1 MQVRVNN
8 VGGQVEAEGSMR
20 ARTGKALYPRAAGT
34 RQAGVWREFAAS
46 APASAASGAKLSLF
60 GASIF
65 PYHAQTPAHSPW
77 SPLPRC
83 CRHPHS
89 SRPRARCILPRLS
102 FTSTSMNFFGTA
114 VPKNKPVIK
123 TKTVSVS
130 VPVRRIAKPAA
141 PPSRPSPLPKRPS
154 QQSAAARDRLPA
166 SKEPKERVR
175 RVVKRKAST
184 PTQLFSDDDDDSG
197 VESSASS
204 LDTRKR
210 IKSRATSEDPNRKL
224 EDSRLRKDEGRFNYI
239 SGASLVTGD
248 VAKSYRSV
256 FPGDSPAV
264 VKLQYPGLSI
274 PEKFTLVKNGVQQ
287 DYQPLDDIR
296 ETVKFICQNYFPENL
311 AQKYLDDENGF
322 ERRLL
327 RAASKGSKEDYVG
340 TIQDFNTMIVKARR
354 DGTISQELSTKHS
367 MTLEWIQ
374 RILDQ
379 IYTRTVSPQVDSLKA
394 YQNGTDN
401 VYGELL
407 PPLVSEMLGVAEL
420 KSDQVFV
427 DLGSGV
433 GNVCLQAALEI
444 GCESWGCEVMDNPC
458 KLADLQAKE
467 FPARARMWG
476 LSVGKVHLL
485 KGDFLANDKIGLAL
499 KRADVVLVNNQ
510 AFSPDLNS
518 KIMDRFLDLKD
529 GCRIISL
536 KPFKQEGYEISDR
549 NQYDPRHLLVD
560 ERKLP
565 FYSKCVSWTDAP
577 GEYHI
582 VRKSPERLQQ
592 YIDENTSRPRRS

>member
-1 MQVRVNN
+1 
-8 VGGQVEAEGSMR
+8 
-20 ARTGKALYPRAAGT
+20 
-34 RQAGVWREFAAS
+34 
-46 APASAASGAKLSLF
+46 
-60 GASIF
+60 
-65 PYHAQTPAHSPW
+65 
-77 SPLPRC
+77 
-83 CRHPHS
+83 
-89 SRPRARCILPRLS
+89 
-102 FTSTSMNFFGTA
+102 MNFFGTA

-141 PPSRPSPLPKRPS
+141 APTRPSPLPKRPS
-154 QQSAAARDRLPA
+154 QQSTARDRLSVP
-166 SKEPKERVR
+166 KEPKERVK

-224 EDSRLRKDEGRFNYI
+224 EDDRVRKDEGRFNYI

-256 FPGDSPAV
+256 FPGDSPTV

-340 TIQDFNTMIVKARR
+340 TIQDFNTTILKARR

-367 MTLEWIQ
+367 LTLEWIQ

-592 YIDENTSRPRRS
+592 YIDENTTRPRRN

>member
-1 MQVRVNN
+1 
-8 VGGQVEAEGSMR
+8 
-20 ARTGKALYPRAAGT
+20 
-34 RQAGVWREFAAS
+34 
-46 APASAASGAKLSLF
+46 
-60 GASIF
+60 
-65 PYHAQTPAHSPW
+65 
-77 SPLPRC
+77 
-83 CRHPHS
+83 
-89 SRPRARCILPRLS
+89 
-102 FTSTSMNFFGTA
+102 MNFFGTA
-114 VPKNKPVIK
+114 VPRNKPVIK

-130 VPVRRIAKPAA
+130 VPVKRIAKPAA
-141 PPSRPSPLPKRPS
+141 IPTRPTPLTKRNS
-154 QQSAAARDRLPA
+154 QLSAARDRPPA
-166 SKEPKERVR
+166 SIEPKERVR
-175 RVVKRKAST
+175 RVIKRKAST

-197 VESSASS
+197 VESSTSS

-224 EDSRLRKDEGRFNYI
+224 EDDRVRKDEGRFNYI

-248 VAKSYRSV
+248 VAKFYRSV
-256 FPGDSPAV
+256 FPGDSPTV
-264 VKLQYPGLSI
+264 VKLQYPGLCI

-340 TIQDFNTMIVKARR
+340 TIQDFNSMILKAKR

-367 MTLEWIQ
+367 LTLEWIQ

-433 GNVCLQAALEI
+433 GN
-444 GCESWGCEVMDNPC
+444 
-458 KLADLQAKE
+458 
-467 FPARARMWG
+467 
-476 LSVGKVHLL
+476 
-485 KGDFLANDKIGLAL
+485 
-499 KRADVVLVNNQ
+499 
-510 AFSPDLNS
+510 
-518 KIMDRFLDLKD
+518 
-529 GCRIISL
+529 
-536 KPFKQEGYEISDR
+536 
-549 NQYDPRHLLVD
+549 
-560 ERKLP
+560 
-565 FYSKCVSWTDAP
+565 
-577 GEYHI
+577 
-582 VRKSPERLQQ
+582 
-592 YIDENTSRPRRS
+592 